1 MPGGLGYD
9 SLAFGA
15 AAEPTPCGHRGWLKV
30 AADGLQ
36 AQCGRSVRSADS
48 NLHTRLSE
56 HENMHRFE
64 PVSR

>member
-1 MPGGLGYD
+1 MPGGRGYD

-15 AAEPTPCGHRGWLKV
+15 ATEPKPCGHRGWLKV
-30 AADGLQ
+30 APDGLQ
-36 AQCGRSVRSADS
+36 AQCRRSVGSADS

-56 HENMHRFE
+56 HKKMHWFK